1 MSNNGVSGYGLDQL
15 NLIVCLKICHLLLDL
30 SDHFEVVHRKDQLH
44 IDVDLVGYFPRSIS
58 DQ

>member
-15 NLIVCLKICHLLLDL
+15 YLIVCLEICHLLLDL
-30 SDHFEVVHRKDQLH
+30 TNNFEVVHREDQLH